1 MQLSNM
7 YQEVILDHYK
17 SPRGKGLKDPFDG
30 QAHHVNPT
38 CGDEITVQVKL
49 SNDKKTIETISYDGQ
64 GCSIS
69 QASASIMFEQVNQKS
84 IDEFNQINDDFLK
97 MMQGKGNYQGNEDL
111 IGDGVSMIGVAQY
124 PARVKCALL
133 SWMAAK
139 DAIIRA
145 QGEVNGG

>member
-84 IDEFNQINDDFLK
+84 IEEFNQINDDFLK
-97 MMQGKGNYQGNEDL
+97 MMQGKGNYQGNENL

>member
-17 SPRGKGLKDPFDG
+17 SPRGKGLKDPYDG

-49 SNDKKTIETISYDGQ
+49 SQDKKKIESISYDGQ

-84 IDEFNQINDDFLK
+84 IEEFDQISDDFLK

-145 QGEVNGG
+145 QGEVNGS

>member
-17 SPRGKGLKDPFDG
+17 SPRGKGLKNPFDG

-49 SNDKKTIETISYDGQ
+49 SSDKKNIENISYDGQ

-69 QASASIMFEQVNQKS
+69 QASASILFEQVDQKS
-84 IDEFNQINDDFLK
+84 IEEFNEIHEDFLK
-97 MMQGKGNYQGNEDL
+97 MMQGKGNYQGNEEL

-145 QGEVNGG
+145 QGDVNGS

>member
-49 SNDKKTIETISYDGQ
+49 SSDRKNIESISYDGQ

-69 QASASIMFEQVNQKS
+69 QASASIMFEQVNKKS
-84 IDEFNQINDDFLK
+84 VEDFNQINDDFLK

-145 QGEVNGG
+145 QGDVNGG

>member
-17 SPRGKGLKDPFDG
+17 SPRGKGLKDSFDG

-49 SNDKKTIETISYDGQ
+49 SQDKKTIESISYDGQ

-69 QASASIMFEQVNQKS
+69 QASASIMFEQVNKKS

-97 MMQGKGNYQGNEDL
+97 MMQSKGNYQGNEDL

>member
-17 SPRGKGLKDPFDG
+17 SPRGKGLKDPYDG

-49 SNDKKTIETISYDGQ
+49 SQDKKKIESISYDGQ

-84 IDEFNQINDDFLK
+84 IEEFDQISDDFLK
-97 MMQGKGNYQGNEDL
+97 MMQGKSNYQGNEDL

-145 QGEVNGG
+145 QGEVNGS

>member
-7 YQEVILDHYK
+7 YQQVILDHYK
-17 SPRGKGLKDPFDG
+17 SPRGKGLKNPFDG

-49 SNDKKTIETISYDGQ
+49 SSDKKNIENISYDGQ

-69 QASASIMFEQVNQKS
+69 QASASIMFEQVDQKS
-84 IDEFNQINDDFLK
+84 IEEFNEIHEDFLK
-97 MMQGKGNYQGNEDL
+97 MMQGKGNYQGNEEL

-145 QGEVNGG
+145 QGDVNGS

>member
-17 SPRGKGLKDPFDG
+17 SPRGKGLKEPFG
-30 QAHHVNPT
+30 GEAHHVNPT
-38 CGDEITVQVKL
+38 CGDEITVRVQLSKDGTTIEKL
-49 SNDKKTIETISYDGQ
+49 SYDST

-69 QASASIMFEQVNQKS
+69 QASASIMFEQVDGKR
-84 IDEFNQINDDFLK
+84 IDEFNQSSDEFLA
-97 MMQGKGNYQGNEDL
+97 MMQSKGNFEPNEDL
-111 IGDGVSMIGVAQY
+111 LGDGVSMIGVAQY
-124 PARVKCALL
+124 PARIKCALL

-145 QGEVNGG
+145 NGEK

>member
-49 SNDKKTIETISYDGQ
+49 SSDRKNIESISYDGQ

-69 QASASIMFEQVNQKS
+69 QASASIMFEQVHKKS
-84 IDEFNQINDDFLK
+84 VEDFNQINDDFLK

-145 QGEVNGG
+145 QGDVNGG

>member
-17 SPRGKGLKDPFDG
+17 SPRGKGLQQKFSG
-30 QAHHVNPT
+30 EAHHVNPT
-38 CGDEITVQVKL
+38 CGDEITVRVLL
-49 SNDKKTIETISYDGQ
+49 SKDGNKIEKISYDGQ

-69 QASASIMFEQVNQKS
+69 QASASIMFEQVDGKNLAEFES
-84 IDEFNQINDDFLK
+84 INEDFLK
-97 MMQGKGNYQGNEDL
+97 MMQGKGNYQGKEDL

-124 PARVKCALL
+124 PARIKCALL

-139 DAIIRA
+139 DALIRA
-145 QGEVNGG
+145 TGGLK

>member
-49 SNDKKTIETISYDGQ
+49 SNDKKTIEAISYDGQ

-84 IDEFNQINDDFLK
+84 IEEFNQINDDFLK

>member
-49 SNDKKTIETISYDGQ
+49 SSDRKNIESISYDGQ

-69 QASASIMFEQVNQKS
+69 QASASIMFEQVHKKS
-84 IDEFNQINDDFLK
+84 VEEFNQINDDFLK

-145 QGEVNGG
+145 QGDVNGG

>member
-84 IDEFNQINDDFLK
+84 IEEFNQINDDFLK
-97 MMQGKGNYQGNEDL
+97 MMQGKGNYQGNENL
-111 IGDGVSMIGVAQY
+111 IGDGVSMIGVALY

>member
-17 SPRGKGLKDPFDG
+17 LPRGKGLKDSFDG

-49 SNDKKTIETISYDGQ
+49 SQDKKTIESISYDGQ

-69 QASASIMFEQVNQKS
+69 QASASIMFEQVNKKS

>member
-17 SPRGKGLKDPFDG
+17 TPRGKGLKDAFDG
-30 QAHHVNPT
+30 EAHHVNPT
-38 CGDEITVQVKL
+38 CGDEITVRVKL
-49 SNDKKTIETISYDGQ
+49 SNDKKNIESISYDGQ

-69 QASASIMFEQVNQKS
+69 QASASIMYEQVDHKS
-84 IDEFNQINDDFLK
+84 IEEFTSINEDFLK
-97 MMQGKGNYQGNEDL
+97 MMQSQGNYKGNEDL
-111 IGDGVSMIGVAQY
+111 IGDGISMIGVAQY

-145 QGEVNGG
+145 QGDVNGD

>member
-17 SPRGKGLKDPFDG
+17 SPRGKGLQDQFDG

-38 CGDEITVQVKL
+38 CGDEITVQIKL
-49 SNDKKTIETISYDGQ
+49 TNDKKSIERISYDGQ

-69 QASASIMFEQVNQKS
+69 QASASIMFEQVNKKS
-84 IDEFNQINDDFLK
+84 IEEFNAINEDFLK

>member
-17 SPRGKGLKDPFDG
+17 SPRGKGLKNPFDG

-49 SNDKKTIETISYDGQ
+49 SSDKKNIENISYDGQ

-69 QASASIMFEQVNQKS
+69 QASASIMFEQVDQKS
-84 IDEFNQINDDFLK
+84 IEEFNEIHEDFLK
-97 MMQGKGNYQGNEDL
+97 MMQGKGNYQGNEEL

-145 QGEVNGG
+145 QGDVNGS

>member
-49 SNDKKTIETISYDGQ
+49 SSDRKNIESISYDGQ

-69 QASASIMFEQVNQKS
+69 QASASIMFEQVNKKS
-84 IDEFNQINDDFLK
+84 IEVFNQINDDFLK

-145 QGEVNGG
+145 QGDVNGS

>member
-1 MQLSNM
+1 VNK
-7 YQEVILDHYK
+7 K
-17 SPRGKGLKDPFDG
+17 S
-30 QAHHVNPT
+30 V
-38 CGDEITVQVKL
+38 E
-49 SNDKKTIETISYDGQ
+49 
-64 GCSIS
+64 
-69 QASASIMFEQVNQKS
+69 
-84 IDEFNQINDDFLK
+84 EFNQINDDFLK

-145 QGEVNGG
+145 QGDVNGG

>member
-49 SNDKKTIETISYDGQ
+49 SSDKKNIESISYDGQ

-69 QASASIMFEQVNQKS
+69 QASASIMFEQVNKKS
-84 IDEFNQINDDFLK
+84 VEEFNQINDDFLK
-97 MMQGKGNYQGNEDL
+97 MMHGKGNYQGNEDL

-145 QGEVNGG
+145 QGDVNGG

>member
-49 SNDKKTIETISYDGQ
+49 SSDRKNIESISYDGQ

-69 QASASIMFEQVNQKS
+69 QASASIMFEQVNKKS
-84 IDEFNQINDDFLK
+84 IEVFNQINDDFLI
-97 MMQGKGNYQGNEDL
+97 MMQGKGDYQGNEDL

-145 QGEVNGG
+145 QGDVNGS

>member
-49 SNDKKTIETISYDGQ
+49 SSDRKNIESISYDGQ

-69 QASASIMFEQVNQKS
+69 QASASIMFEQVNKKS
-84 IDEFNQINDDFLK
+84 VEEFNQINDDFLK
-97 MMQGKGNYQGNEDL
+97 MMQGKGNYQGNEGL

-145 QGEVNGG
+145 QGDVNGG

>member
-17 SPRGKGLKDPFDG
+17 SPRGKGLLEPFG
-30 QAHHVNPT
+30 GEAHHVNPT
-38 CGDEITVQVKL
+38 CGDEITVRVLL
-49 SNDKKTIETISYDGQ
+49 SDDGKTIKKISYDST

-69 QASASIMFEQVNQKS
+69 QASASIMFEQVDGKS
-84 IDEFNQINDDFLK
+84 VENFDKASDEFLA
-97 MMQGKGNYQGNEDL
+97 MMQSKGNYEPNEDIL
-111 IGDGVSMIGVAQY
+111 GDGISMIGVAQY
-124 PARVKCALL
+124 PARIKCALL

-145 QGEVNGG
+145 NGEK

>member
-17 SPRGKGLKDPFDG
+17 SPRGKGLKNPFDG

-49 SNDKKTIETISYDGQ
+49 SSDKKNIEIISYDGQ

-69 QASASIMFEQVNQKS
+69 QASASIMFEQVDHKS
-84 IDEFNQINDDFLK
+84 IEEFNEIHEDFLK
-97 MMQGKGNYQGNEDL
+97 MMQGKGNYQGNEEL

-145 QGEVNGG
+145 QGDVNGS